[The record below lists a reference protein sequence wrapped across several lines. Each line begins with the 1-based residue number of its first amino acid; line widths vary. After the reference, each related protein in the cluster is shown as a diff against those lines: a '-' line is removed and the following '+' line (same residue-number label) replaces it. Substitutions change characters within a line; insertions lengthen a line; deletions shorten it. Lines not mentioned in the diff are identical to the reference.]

1 MLKIFL
7 LAAVSAVALADDSY
21 VVLTPSSFRGG
32 IPLSVSVNI
41 LKATAPVSVTA
52 TLVNEGKKTTV
63 ASVTGSFTQ
72 GTPGTLQLQ
81 VADDVHAG
89 SYKLHVAGTGGA
101 TFKNETTISFESK
114 SISLFIQTDK
124 AMYKPGQTV
133 NFRAF
138 AVFPNLT
145 VYTGPMDIDIYDPAT
160 NKIKQWKGLT
170 DASGVVTKFMIMDSQ
185 PVLGDWK
192 IKVVAHGR
200 SEEKLFTV
208 AHYVLPKFEVT
219 VELPTYMLTSDD
231 SITGKV
237 KATYT
242 YGKPVKGT
250 VDIRVKVDHWYRPYN
265 YHGDEPQI
273 SQSLTIDGEASFTV
287 PLDLIKQANRYLT
300 GRSLVVEANVTESLN
315 SITLSGDSKVTLYQ
329 HAVKLEF
336 LQSNPNTFKPGLP
349 YTAYLKVVQQD
360 DTPITGKRQTL
371 TVKVQSTYEEEVT
384 GTTPYPWFSP
394 RQHSYYMPEQTFTV
408 PDTAIVPIQVDI
420 PDNSTHISVDAHYG
434 NVSSRLSLSKSY
446 SPSDN
451 YMQLFL
457 KSSNLRPGQTA
468 TFDIKSTES
477 VPSAVYQVMSRGS
490 VVAAGSFTGNTFNIP
505 IDSDMAPNARIIVYY
520 VRTDGEVVTD
530 SISFD
535 VDGAFQNEVT
545 IDFDKTKAQPG
556 ENVNVIVKADPMSV
570 VNLLAVDQS
579 VLLLK
584 SGNDVT
590 ASEVIDEL
598 KSYDT
603 IKHARSPPF
612 CCDFMP
618 MAVNRRKRMAIWW
631 PYPVYYGGS
640 DAQAIFDNSGVRVM
654 TDALVYHHVEQ
665 HYYYPDFAFGP
676 MPGMINGAGAGTGA
690 GLPPNVAPVAPATG
704 ASSVKSVDKIRTVFP
719 ETWLWTN
726 STIRADGTTTV
737 STTVP
742 DTITSWIASAFAVN
756 SVSGLGVAS
765 STAKIEAFK
774 PFFVSL
780 NLPYSVVRGEQLA
793 LQANVFNYMSQDLD
807 VIVTLEQSNDFKNV
821 IVDTSGTVQ
830 YASQQQQETVHVAA
844 GAAKS
849 VFFPIVPA
857 ALGKIPLTVKAQ
869 SVLAADGVRRQLL
882 VEPEGVA
889 KEYSNPILIDL
900 KNATSFSTDVALSLP
915 AGVVAGSQRVVVSA
929 IGDLMGPTVNNLDKL
944 LRMPTGCGEQ
954 TMLGFAPDVFVTNY
968 LTATSQLTGDIEEKA
983 INFLEKGYQRELTFQ
998 HKDGSFSAFGDR
1010 DKSGSM
1016 WLSAFV
1022 TKSFHQ
1028 AKKQI
1033 FIDDE
1038 TIKRALDWMISRQN
1052 SDGSFPEPGRVIH
1065 KDMQGGSASGL
1076 GLTAFVLISLLE
1088 NNDLGGSIQQR
1099 INKAVT
1105 MATGYV
1111 ESQLSTTSDD
1121 YALAISSYALRLAK
1135 SSHADAA
1142 YTKLNNDAIVK
1153 GGMRHWHKAQTSTS
1167 SHHYWRPSHSQAN
1180 PIDIEMT
1187 SYALLVQAA
1196 KQDFANG
1203 IPIMKWI
1210 TSQRNS
1216 NGGFASTQDTVIGL
1230 QALSEFAGMS
1240 YSDSFDIQATITAG
1254 TFTHKFS
1261 INKQNALLLQTVV
1274 LPSIPSQVSV
1284 TATGHGMALV
1294 DINLSFHVE
1303 QEIEEK
1309 SFDITVT
1316 MVQETIDFLSI
1327 KTCAAWLKTGASGM
1341 TVQEFGIPSGFEA
1354 DLESIAGIAEIKKV
1368 ETEDRKVILY
1378 FDEITTK
1385 PVCLT
1390 MDVIRTGMV
1399 AKSQPATVR
1408 VYDYYQPSNQVT
1420 AFYQSHVLKNADICD
1435 VCKDCGCKS
1444 ARR

>member
-7 LAAVSAVALADDSY
+7 LAAVSAAVFADNSY

-32 IPLSVSVNI
+32 LPLSVSVNI

-52 TLVNEGKKTTV
+52 TLANEFTKRTV
-63 ASVTGSFTQ
+63 AAVTGSFTQ
-72 GTPGTLQLQ
+72 GTAGTLQIK
-81 VADDVHAG
+81 VPNDVNAG
-89 SYKLHVAGTGGA
+89 FYKLHVNGTGGA
-101 TFKNETTISFESK
+101 TFKNETTIRFESK

-124 AMYKPGQTV
+124 AMYKPEQTV

-145 VYTGPMDIDIYDPAT
+145 VYTGPMYIDIHDPAT
-160 NKIKQWKGLT
+160 NKIKQWTGLT
-170 DASGVVTKFMIMDSQ
+170 DASGVVTKCMIMDSQ

-192 IKVVAHGR
+192 IKVVVPGH
-200 SEEKLFTV
+200 SEEKVFTV

-250 VDIRVKVDHWYRPYN
+250 VDISVKIDHWYRPYN

-273 SQSLTIDGEASFTV
+273 TQSLSIDGEASFTV
-287 PLDLIKQANRYLT
+287 PLDLIKQADRYFN
-300 GRSLVVEANVTESLN
+300 GLVVEANVTESLN
-315 SITLSGDSKVTLYQ
+315 SITLTGSSTVKLYSY
-329 HAVKLEF
+329 AVKLEF

-349 YTAYLKVVQQD
+349 YTAYVRVVQQD
-360 DTPITGKRQTL
+360 DTPITGKRQAL
-371 TVKVQSTYEEEVT
+371 TVKVQSTYEDTVT

-394 RQHSYYMPEQTFTV
+394 LQHTYYMPEQTFTV
-408 PDTAIVPIQVDI
+408 PDTGIVHIQVDI
-420 PDNSTHISVDAHYG
+420 PDNTIHINVDAKYG
-434 NVSSRLSLSKSY
+434 HVSSRLSLSKSY

-490 VVAAGSFTGNTFNIP
+490 VVAAGSFIGNTFNIP

-603 IKHARSPPF
+603 IKHRKK
-612 CCDFMP
+612 
-618 MAVNRRKRMAIWW
+618 MAVWW

-640 DAQAIFDNSGVRVM
+640 DAKTIFDNSGVRVM
-654 TDALVYHHVEQ
+654 TDAFVYHHVEQ
-665 HYYYPDFAFGP
+665 HYYNAWPSPVMLYT
-676 MPGMINGAGAGTGA
+676 MKPGGV
-690 GLPPNVAPVAPATG
+690 PNPSATL
-704 ASSVKSVDKIRTVFP
+704 KTVDKVRSVFP
-719 ETWLWTN
+719 ETWLWIN
-726 STIRADGTTTV
+726 STVGADGTTTV

-821 IVDTSGTVQ
+821 IVDTSGIVQ
-830 YASQQQQETVHVAA
+830 YASQQQTETVHVAT

-857 ALGKIPLTVKAQ
+857 TLGKIPLTVKAQ

-929 IGDLMGPTVNNLDKL
+929 IGDLMGPIVNSLDKL

-968 LTATSQLTGDIEEKA
+968 LAATSQLTGDIEEKA
-983 INFLEKGYQRELTFQ
+983 INFLEKGYQRELTFR

-1016 WLSAFV
+1016 WLTAFV

-1038 TIKRALDWMISRQN
+1038 IINRAIYWMVSRQN
-1052 SDGSFPEPGRVIH
+1052 SNGSFPEPGRVIH
-1065 KDMQGGSASGL
+1065 KDMQGGGSASGL

-1088 NNDLGGSIQQR
+1088 NTDLGGVFEQAI
-1099 INKAVT
+1099 IKAVT

-1142 YTKLNNDAIVK
+1142 FTKLNNDAIVK

-1196 KQDFANG
+1196 KQDFGNG

-1210 TSQRNS
+1210 NSQRNS
-1216 NGGFASTQDTVIGL
+1216 YGGFASTQDTVIGL
-1230 QALSEFAGMS
+1230 QALSEFAGML
-1240 YSDSFDIQATITAG
+1240 YSDSFDIKATITAG

-1261 INKQNALLLQTVV
+1261 FNKQNALLLQTVV

-1284 TATGHGMALV
+1284 TATGYGMMVHV

-1309 SFDITVT
+1309 SFDVTVT

-1341 TVQEFGIPSGFEA
+1341 TVQEVGIPSGFEA

-1385 PVCLT
+1385 PICHT
-1390 MDVIRTGMV
+1390 MDVIRTGLV